1 MQAAPCIKTKLSRQ
15 VLPIFKLSPLCLCL
29 LLSACQKQDEAT
41 SPTSSTAKIELIAQ
55 DLVQFQEGPSI
66 QRTAFT
72 GTIRAVNQS
81 SIQAQ
86 VTATATAVSA
96 QVGQTVQKG
105 QVLVRL
111 NNQDNAARL
120 AQAQANLASTQAQAN
135 LAKSMVQRKKRL
147 LDQGFISKVEYEQ
160 SLVDYQAQLENVR
173 AQQAN
178 VDIAEKADRD
188 GTILSPISGV
198 ITQRQVEPGQ
208 TVSAGQTLFEI
219 IDPSH
224 LEIQAK
230 IPSDLQAA
238 LSLGEKIEYQLQGNP
253 QKLTAKL
260 TRISPIADP
269 ASRQIEFFAQP
280 IESINSLSIGTFVE
294 GDILGSQSITGQII
308 PLDTIQDIQNSPYV
322 WVIRHNKIERVHIK
336 VLEQRYSNNS
346 AVVQG
351 LQTGDRIS
359 RITFQTTN
367 TDRLAFFRQDAVFF
381 ALFFLG
387 TNAAANSRQTVIA
400 LQDFTSSCN
409 IAGFQLA
416 DKAGNI
422 DTYRTALTTRSGFA
436 L

>member
-1 MQAAPCIKTKLSRQ
+1 MQAAPRINPKLSRQ
-15 VLPIFKLSPLCLCL
+15 VLSILKLSPLCLCL
-29 LLSACQKQDEAT
+29 LLSACQKQDDVT
-41 SPTSSTAKIELIAQ
+41 PSTPSRAKIELIAQ
-55 DLVQFQEGPSI
+55 DLVQFQEGPSV

-72 GTIRAVNQS
+72 GTIRAVYQS

-86 VTATATAVSA
+86 VTATATAVSV
-96 QVGQTVQKG
+96 QVGQAVQKG

-120 AQAQANLASTQAQAN
+120 AQAQANFASTQAQAN

-147 LDQGFISKVEYEQ
+147 LNQGFISKVEYEQ

-208 TVSAGQTLFEI
+208 TVTAGQTLFEI
-219 IDPSH
+219 INPNH

-238 LSLGEKIEYQLQGNP
+238 LSLGEKIEYRLQGNP
-253 QKLTAKL
+253 QKRTAKI
-260 TRISPIADP
+260 TRISPVADP

-280 IESINSLSIGTFVE
+280 IETINSLSIGTFVE

-308 PLDTIQDIQNSPYV
+308 PLDTIQDIQNTPYV
-322 WVIRHNKIERVHIK
+322 WVIRQNKIERSPIE

-351 LQTGDRIS
+351 LQTGDQIS
-359 RITFQTTN
+359 RIKFN
-367 TDRLAFFRQDAVFF
+367 EKDLH
-381 ALFFLG
+381 
-387 TNAAANSRQTVIA
+387 
-400 LQDFTSSCN
+400 
-409 IAGFQLA
+409 QLVTI
-416 DKAGNI
+416 NP
-422 DTYRTALTTRSGFA
+422 
-436 L
+436 